1 MSARD
6 APETARPCTGL
17 RDAAA
22 TGRAGQAGRPR
33 GVASL
38 TLMGLESLSPTY
50 SSGHDVSVEADG
62 ARCECSAADF
72 SSRAGAAAVRLRLIR
87 SDRLGAHEREDLVA
101 LAVHGTI
108 VAPMSGLAAHIDA
121 HRARLLSGKADLVHW
136 LRRLVFRGAWIDQQ
150 IADGAL
156 VPEFDELR
164 GFRYRGAATG
174 MLAADTIAI
183 PDWSEIEYRGAP
195 A

>member
-1 MSARD
+1 MGARD
-6 APETARPCTGL
+6 APDCTRTCSDL
-17 RDAAA
+17 HHAAA
-22 TGRAGQAGRPR
+22 RGGAGPAGRPR
-33 GVASL
+33 GVATL
-38 TLMGLESLSPTY
+38 ALMGLESLSPTY

-62 ARCECSAADF
+62 ARFEFSAADF
-72 SSRAGAAAVRLRLIR
+72 SSRVGAAAVRLRLIR

-101 LAVHGTI
+101 LAMHGTI
-108 VAPMSGLAAHIDA
+108 VAPMSGLAAHIEA
-121 HRARLLSGKADLVHW
+121 HRARLLSGEADLVHW
-136 LRRLVFRGAWIDQQ
+136 LRRLVFGGAWIDQQ

-156 VPEFDELR
+156 VPEFDERR

-183 PDWSEIEYRGAP
+183 PDWSEIEYRGAL